1 MALRG
6 IQEYI
11 AKDVN
16 NIARVEDEGN
26 IASTEGNIIILVSPE
41 KEPSIIIIYIIII
54 HIGLCVS
61 SYYLTIVGD
70 CRLPLCHRTKAK
82 ACGT

>member
-11 AKDVN
+11 ARDVN

-26 IASTEGNIIILVSPE
+26 IVSIRGQYILVSPE
-41 KEPSIIIIYIIII
+41 KEPSNIIII
-54 HIGLCVS
+54 HTGLSVL

-70 CRLPLCHRTKAK
+70 CRLPFCHRTKAK

>member
-1 MALRG
+1 MTLRG

-16 NIARVEDEGN
+16 NIARVEDEGD
-26 IASTEGNIIILVSPE
+26 
-41 KEPSIIIIYIIII
+41 Y
-54 HIGLCVS
+54 
-61 SYYLTIVGD
+61 
-70 CRLPLCHRTKAK
+70 RLPFCHRTKAK

>member
-16 NIARVEDEGN
+16 NNARVEDKGN
-26 IASTEGNIIILVSPE
+26 IVSIEGDFILATKSSVW
-41 KEPSIIIIYIIII
+41 III
-54 HIGLCVS
+54 HHTDFES
-61 SYYLTIVGD
+61 S
-70 CRLPLCHRTKAK
+70 P
-82 ACGT
+82 